1 MSKAVLQ
8 KLQATFGAAILE
20 THSQFGDDTAVVDSS
35 RWLEI
40 ATFLRN
46 DPSCAFEMMSD
57 LCGVDRLDV
66 TPRFE
71 VVIHL
76 TSLSKGHRIRLKTRV
91 GDEDGEGAQV
101 GSLVGLWKTA
111 NWLEREVF
119 DMFGITFQTH
129 PDLRRILMYPE
140 FVGYPLRKD
149 DPAEKTQPLVAYR
162 TEEEAGVPLDKQA
175 PFGPLEGMSF
185 ARNDFTKRAE
195 DAN

>member
-8 KLQATFGAAILE
+8 KLQATFGAAVLE
-20 THSQFGDDTAVVDSS
+20 THSQFGDDTAVVEPS

-40 ATFLRN
+40 ATFLRD
-46 DPSCAFEMMSD
+46 DPACAFEMMSD
-57 LCGVDRLDV
+57 LCGVDRFDV

-76 TSLSKGHRIRLKTRV
+76 NSLSKGHRIRLKTRV

-101 GSLVGLWKTA
+101 ASLVGLWKTA

-149 DPAEKTQPLVAYR
+149 YPAEKTQPLVAYR

-175 PFGPLEGMSF
+175 PFGPHEGMSF

>member
-8 KLQATFGAAILE
+8 KLQATFGAAVLE
-20 THSQFGDDTAVVDSS
+20 THSQFGDDTAVVEPS

-40 ATFLRN
+40 ATFLRD
-46 DPSCAFEMMSD
+46 DPACAFEMMSD
-57 LCGVDRLDV
+57 LCGVDRFDV

-76 TSLSKGHRIRLKTRV
+76 NSLSKGHRIRLKTRV

-101 GSLVGLWKTA
+101 ASLVGLWKTA

-149 DPAEKTQPLVAYR
+149 YPADKTQPLVAYR

-175 PFGPLEGMSF
+175 PFGPHEGMSF

>member
-76 TSLSKGHRIRLKTRV
+76 NSLSKGHRIRLKTRV

-149 DPAEKTQPLVAYR
+149 YPAEKTQPLVAYR

>member
-1 MSKAVLQ
+1 
-8 KLQATFGAAILE
+8 
-20 THSQFGDDTAVVDSS
+20 
-35 RWLEI
+35 
-40 ATFLRN
+40 
-46 DPSCAFEMMSD
+46 MMSD

-76 TSLSKGHRIRLKTRV
+76 NSLSKGHRIRLKTRV

-101 GSLVGLWKTA
+101 ASLVGLWKTA
-111 NWLEREVF
+111 NWLEREAF

-149 DPAEKTQPLVAYR
+149 YPAEKTQPLVAYR

-175 PFGPLEGMSF
+175 PFGPHEGMSF